1 MTRRESG
8 NTRSLRTRL
17 VLSGLVG
24 MLLSAVAVAAL
35 LGAAFERSV
44 IDAFDRRLADDLLTI
59 AGLVT
64 ADGGDQIRLR
74 GEPPDSRYARA
85 LSGHYWRVSGAR
97 QTVRSRSLWDSDFP
111 QPAMPSVGE
120 IGIAFETLP
129 GPLGQTLRIA
139 SREID
144 VPGVSAQVRISVASD
159 VSETLADVARFRVMA
174 GVAGALVAAALLI
187 ALVAQTTFGLRPLR
201 DIAKALEAVR
211 SGRARELQS
220 ARFPREIRPLADE
233 LNAVLEH
240 NNRMVERARTGAGDL
255 AHALKTPLSVML
267 AAADR
272 KDAGLASIVAEQVAR
287 IRENVDRHL
296 AISLPADRQSRAR
309 PADVTRDIVAML
321 SSIHAERALAFDID
335 IDPAFEFHGSRADLE
350 DMLGNLLDNAC
361 KWARRRVRVSA
372 RQHRGELLLS
382 VSDDGPGVP
391 DAELSTILRRGKR
404 LDEATSGSG
413 LGLSIVNALADS
425 YGGRLELR
433 AVSNNGLH
441 ATLILP
447 GGRAVADPGQPIA
460 AKRLRLR

>member
-1 MTRRESG
+1 MARDPRS
-8 NTRSLRTRL
+8 TRSLRTRL

-24 MLLSAVAVAAL
+24 MLLSAIVVAAL

-44 IDAFDRRLADDLLTI
+44 LAAFDRRLADDLLTV

-64 ADGGDQIRLR
+64 ADGGDRIRMR
-74 GEPPDSRYARA
+74 GEPLDSRYARA
-85 LSGHYWRVSGAR
+85 LSGHYWRVSAAG
-97 QTVRSRSLWDSDFP
+97 QVFRSRSLWDSDLP
-111 QPAMPSVGE
+111 QPAMPAVGE
-120 IGIAFETLP
+120 VGIAFDYLP
-129 GPLGQTLRIA
+129 GPLEQSLRVA

-144 VPGVSAQVRISVASD
+144 IPGVSAQVRISVASD

-187 ALVAQTTFGLRPLR
+187 ALLVQATFGLRPLR
-201 DIAKALEAVR
+201 DITQALEALR

-272 KDAGLASIVAEQVAR
+272 TDAGLASVVAEQVAR

-309 PADVTRDIVAML
+309 PADVVRAIVAML
-321 SSIHAERALAFDID
+321 SSVHADRALEFTVDV
-335 IDPAFEFHGSRADLE
+335 DPALEFHGARADLE
-350 DMLGNLLDNAC
+350 DLLGNLLDNAC
-361 KWARRRVRVSA
+361 KWTQKQVHVTARLDDADLV
-372 RQHRGELLLS
+372 LS

-391 DAELSTILRRGKR
+391 DADMPAILKRGKR
-404 LDEATSGSG
+404 LDEATPGSG

-425 YGGRLELR
+425 YGGRLDLSR
-433 AVSNNGLH
+433 AGDSGLC
-441 ATLILP
+441 ATLVLP
-447 GGRAVADPGQPIA
+447 GGRAAAD
-460 AKRLRLR
+460 